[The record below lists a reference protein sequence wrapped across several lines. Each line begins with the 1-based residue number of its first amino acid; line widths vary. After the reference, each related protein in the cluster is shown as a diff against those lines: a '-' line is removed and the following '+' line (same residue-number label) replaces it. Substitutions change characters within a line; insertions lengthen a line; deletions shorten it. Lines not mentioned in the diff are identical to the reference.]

1 MSVLM
6 TDELRGNMNNGNLCE
21 LRKKIIEKRFSG
33 LNSMQ
38 FKAVTAVKGPLL
50 ILAGAGSGK
59 TTVIVNRIAY
69 LIEYGNA
76 YNSTKINT
84 GFEENPEALLS
95 SYLAGDSSVYERI
108 KPMLSAEAPKP
119 WQILAITFTNKAANE
134 LKERLVKMLG
144 DDGNEIWAST
154 FHSACVRIL
163 RRYGDRLGYSSH
175 FTIYDT
181 DDSKRVLKD
190 CEKRLGIDEKF
201 LPVKSVLNEIS
212 KAKDKLTDPDAF
224 LAEADNRFD
233 ARRNEIARVYRQ
245 YQQQLKEADA
255 MDFDDIIV
263 NTVRLLKSDREVL
276 EYYQNRFRY
285 IMVDEYQDT
294 NHAQYVLVS
303 MLAGAHHNL
312 CVVGDDDQSIYSFR
326 GANIENILNFEE
338 QNENALVIRLEE
350 NYRSTQTILDAANAV
365 IANNSERKG
374 KNLWTSNGRG
384 DKIELHTSPTDT
396 EEGVFVADTVTDLS
410 QQGYSFSDCA
420 VLYRMNAQSNNIE
433 RALVRAGVPYRVIG
447 GHRFYERKEIKDAL
461 AYLSVVSNPNDGVRL
476 RRIINEPK
484 RKIGETTVNNVFE
497 ISSRTGEPVF
507 DIMRSSD
514 EYAALSRSASKLK
527 LFTDMIDSFRRAA
540 DKMGIAELFRYIM
553 NESGYIKSLDE
564 EDREKRTERIE
575 NLDELYST
583 LAKYE
588 SENGEAA
595 TLEGFL
601 EEVALLS
608 DIDNYNS
615 DADTVTLMTLHAA
628 KGLEFPVVF
637 LVGMEDGVFP
647 SQQSVYEPSLLE
659 EERRLAYVG
668 ITRAK
673 KKLYIL
679 NANSRMQFGKT
690 TMNPPSMFIG
700 EIPAELIDNT
710 TPAGRGGFGSYGYGG
725 SSSAYGGYGSFG
737 GSKQSRGRYFTDTAR
752 SYAGETARGGYSG
765 DFGATYSDVYGA
777 RDKHAAEKTYGSK
790 RSSFT
795 IPEPSAGEKTKKTPA
810 ADIKTG
816 DTVLHKK
823 FGKGLVVF
831 SQPLGNDV
839 LLEVAF
845 DSCGTK
851 KLMAGAARLEKCDE

>member
-1 MSVLM
+1 M
-6 TDELRGNMNNGNLCE
+6 ENGKLSE
-21 LRKKIIEKRFSG
+21 LRKEIIRKRFSG
-33 LNSMQ
+33 LNDMQ

-69 LIEYGNA
+69 LIEFGNA
-76 YNSTKINT
+76 YNSDKMNV
-84 GFEENPEALLS
+84 GFETEPEKLLS
-95 SYLAGDSSVYERI
+95 AYLAGDSSLYERV
-108 KPMLSAEAPKP
+108 KPMLSADAPKP

-163 RRYGDRLGYSSH
+163 RRYGDRLGYTSH

-181 DDSKRVLKD
+181 DDSKRVIKD
-190 CEKRLGIDEKF
+190 CERRLGIDEKH

-212 KAKDKLTDPDAF
+212 KAKDKLEDPEAFGADA
-224 LAEADNRFD
+224 AKGYD
-233 ARRNEIARVYRQ
+233 ARRNEIARVYAD
-245 YQQQLKEADA
+245 YQQQLKDADA

-263 NTVRLLKSDREVL
+263 NTVRLLKQDAEVL
-276 EYYQNRFRY
+276 DYYQNRFRY

-303 MLAGAHHNL
+303 LLAGAHHNL

-365 IANNSERKG
+365 IANNRERKG
-374 KNLWTSNGRG
+374 KNLWTSNGCG
-384 DKIELHTSPTDT
+384 DKIELHTCPTDT
-396 EEGVFVADTVTDLS
+396 DEGIFVADTVTELS
-410 QQGYSFSDCA
+410 EKDYSFSDCA

-433 RALVRAGVPYRVIG
+433 RALVRAGIPYRIIG
-447 GHRFYERKEIKDAL
+447 GHRFYDRKEIKDAL
-461 AYLSVVSNPNDGVRL
+461 AYLAVISNPNDGVRL

-497 ISSRTGEPVF
+497 ISSRLGEPIFSV
-507 DIMRSSD
+507 MNRAD
-514 EYAALSRSASKLK
+514 EYSALARSASKLK
-527 LFTDMIDSFRRAA
+527 LFTEMIESFRDAA
-540 DKMGIAELFRYIM
+540 ETMGIAELFRLVM
-553 NESGYIKSLDE
+553 NESGYIRSLESE
-564 EDREKRTERIE
+564 EPTKREERIS

-588 SENGEAA
+588 NENGDAA

-608 DIDNYNS
+608 DIDNYNA

-637 LVGMEDGVFP
+637 LVGMEEGVFP
-647 SQQSVYEPSLLE
+647 SQQSMYEPTLLE
-659 EERRLAYVG
+659 EERRLCYVG

-679 NANSRMQFGKT
+679 NAYSRMQFGKT
-690 TMNPPSMFIG
+690 TMNPPSVFLS
-700 EIPAELIDNT
+700 EIPSELTENT
-710 TPAGRGGFGSYGYGG
+710 TPTGSGNGAGY
-725 SSSAYGGYGSFG
+725 YGSFG
-737 GSKQSRGRYFTDTAR
+737 GFTEKRGRYFTDSAE
-752 SYAGETARGGYSG
+752 SYAGAPNRGYSDLSFGGSHYGNSPYGGRSASSRTAREMP
-765 DFGATYSDVYGA
+765 
-777 RDKHAAEKTYGSK
+777 K
-790 RSSFT
+790 FT
-795 IPEPSAGEKTKKTPA
+795 PASADKKTPS
-810 ADIKTG
+810 ADIKVG
-816 DTVLHKK
+816 DTVIHKK
-823 FGKGLVVF
+823 FGKGLVVLA
-831 SQPLGNDV
+831 QPLANDL

-845 DSCGTK
+845 DTCGTK
-851 KLMAGAARLEKCDE
+851 KLMAGAAHLEKGE